1 MAMSQKTREVRR
13 SPRRRCGS
21 TSPTSSNVV
30 MPWGS
35 ELFRIDLSGS
45 TIRGKTHRRTRTLL
59 QVFAPSVDE
68 AGMEMSMSFTA
79 GQFVGDDLWVSVL
92 DGAPRQYVDLDTAA
106 TSSASV
112 AVTRAVEEFLP
123 WYASVHRGA
132 GIRSQLTSARY
143 EEAREIIVRFVGGDP
158 STHLALFPRNTTEA
172 INLLA
177 YRLRLTKGDVV
188 VTTEVEHHANILPW
202 TRHARVRTVQV
213 DSRGTFDVAA
223 VEAALDEY
231 PRPKVLAVSGGSNVT
246 GWLPDLR
253 AIGAAARQRGVL
265 VVVDGA
271 QLVPHRPVNITA
283 LGVDAIAFSG
293 HKMYAPFGAGALV
306 GPRALLA
313 DGEPFLVGGGAVGA
327 VSFDDVIWADGPDR
341 DDAGSPNVMGVV
353 ALTASADELR
363 SDGWS
368 SVLAHE
374 EHLLRALDSE
384 LASVPGLQR
393 LGPVTGD
400 RLPVA
405 AFNLEGVPHGLLAAR
420 LANEYAIGTRSGC
433 FCAHPYMG
441 RLLGLSEAE
450 VDRFHADVR
459 SGLRHRLP
467 GAVRASANRQTYL
480 TDIPLLGQALR
491 QIAATPEGAECYQ
504 PDERGDFVPRERVL
518 VPATSG

>member
-1 MAMSQKTREVRR
+1 MDMTPA
-13 SPRRRCGS
+13 
-21 TSPTSSNVV
+21 
-30 MPWGS
+30 
-35 ELFRIDLSGS
+35 
-45 TIRGKTHRRTRTLL
+45 
-59 QVFAPSVDE
+59 
-68 AGMEMSMSFTA
+68 FTA

-92 DGAPRQYVDLDTAA
+92 DGGPRQYVDLDTAA

-112 AVTRAVEEFLP
+112 AVTQAVQEFLP

-132 GIRSQLTSARY
+132 GIRSQITSARY
-143 EEAREIIVRFVGGDP
+143 EEARDHMVRFVGGDP
-158 STHLALFPRNTTEA
+158 STHVALFPRNTTEA

-177 YRLRLTKGDVV
+177 FRMRLTKGDVV
-188 VTTEVEHHANILPW
+188 VTTAMEHHANILPW
-202 TRHARVRTVQV
+202 ARHARVRTVQV
-213 DSRGTFDVAA
+213 DERGTFDVAA

-293 HKMYAPFGAGALV
+293 HKMYAPFGAGALIA
-306 GPRALLA
+306 PRSWFAT
-313 DGEPFLVGGGAVGA
+313 GEPFLVGGGAVQA
-327 VSFDDVIWADGPDR
+327 VSFDDVVWADGPDR
-341 DDAGSPNVMGVV
+341 EDAGSPNVLGVV
-353 ALTASADELR
+353 ALTAAADELR

-374 EHLLRALDSE
+374 EHLVRGLDSE

-420 LANEYAIGTRSGC
+420 LANEFAIGTRSGC

-441 RLLGLSEAE
+441 KLLGLSEAE
-450 VDRFHADVR
+450 VDQFHADVR
-459 SGLRHRLP
+459 AGRKHRLP
-467 GAVRASANRQTYL
+467 GAVRVSANRQTYL

-491 QIAATPEGAECYQ
+491 QIAATPEGAERYVLDQ
-504 PDERGDFVPRERVL
+504 RGDYVPRTRSL
-518 VPATSG
+518 VGSSAG